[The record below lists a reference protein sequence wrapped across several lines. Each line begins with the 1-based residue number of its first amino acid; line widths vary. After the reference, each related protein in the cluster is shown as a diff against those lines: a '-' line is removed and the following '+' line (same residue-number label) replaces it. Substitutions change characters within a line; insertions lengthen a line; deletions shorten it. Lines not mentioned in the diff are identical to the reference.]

1 MRRRGPT
8 HDLILLRADDIA
20 HWGACKM
27 LSEVRQ
33 LRQVECA
40 KADERLFSMMGS
52 GVDGVFIKLHAIGL
66 IECAQ
71 AALQWH

>member
-1 MRRRGPT
+1 MACYCCAQMTSRM
-8 HDLILLRADDIA
+8 
-20 HWGACKM
+20 GACKM

-33 LRQVECA
+33 LRQVEFV

-52 GVDGVFIKLHAIGL
+52 RVDGVFIKLHAIGL
-66 IECAQ
+66 IECSQ